1 MKKLPISILLVLI
14 LVLQSCGTKKKML
27 YVQDL
32 DEYDNTALVYTTT
45 KIQPNDILKVDVSD
59 LNPIVAA
66 PFNIQSTGGG
76 GQMSTEMLQ
85 LTGYLVNPKGQ
96 IMLPILNEMG
106 VGGLTPSE
114 AEMKIKQ
121 TLINEGYL
129 VNPTVQVRVV
139 NNRFTVLGEVN
150 NPGVINFTEQSISLL
165 TAIGLAGDLTYS
177 GKRKDV
183 QLIRETNGVRSVF
196 HIDLTTANWMSNPD
210 YRIRQNDVILVTPNT
225 ARVNSG
231 RVIRDPLQ
239 VLGVL
244 STVLAIFLIIRN
256 N

>member
-1 MKKLPISILLVLI
+1 MKKLPISILLVLV

-66 PFNIQSTGGG
+66 PFNIQSTGGA
-76 GQMSTEMLQ
+76 QQSTEMMQ
-85 LTGYLVNPKGQ
+85 LTGYLVNPKGA

-129 VNPTVQVRVV
+129 VNPTVQVRVL
-139 NNRFTVLGEVN
+139 NNKFTVLGEVN
-150 NPGVINFTEQSISLL
+150 RPGVVSFTEQSISLL
-165 TAIGLAGDLTYS
+165 TALGLAGDLTYS
-177 GKRKDV
+177 GQRKDV
-183 QLIRETNGVRSVF
+183 QLIRETNGVRTVF
-196 HIDLTTANWMSNPD
+196 HIDLTTASWMSNPD
-210 YRIRQNDVILVTPNT
+210 YRIRQNDVLLVTPNT

-231 RVIRDPLQ
+231 RIVRDPLQ

-244 STVLAIFLIIRN
+244 STVLAIFILIRN